1 MNNYAQFTRI
11 QTSLKYYRR
20 ALDCLDFPGN
30 SPNKN
35 EILKIISAR
44 DTLEKVLATEKE
56 IPINIFSE
64 LIELDAYFKAQA
76 YRIKQ
81 EEIDLNVYY
90 QSLPT
95 NSQSWLLAIA
105 NGQKSHPWR
114 RYEWSFKFAKIV
126 VWTFI
131 LAIFSTLATRSLSG
145 GSSFFEVALTALP
158 GVLSLLQ
165 LQKELT
171 KDDRKRFYYFL
182 NSFHEFPNISCL
194 RKVIAVFLASLLAAI
209 FSRYGFLL
217 GFFLL
222 TWFKQPLFSEIYK
235 DTGQSFQTK
244 QNLVLAKQN
253 YLKAIALNSDN
264 FDAHYKLATLYEELQ
279 EFDLAQTEYI
289 IALKG
294 NYLPAYNNLAS
305 WYIKQGKFFDAIAL
319 LNKSWVLVEEQERP
333 NIFNNLTREEK
344 KEFRVLK
351 YNLAKNLGWAL
362 LETEQFEEA
371 HIWLSITMGLANDSK
386 IKLYV
391 RNPGAAHCLYA
402 KLLEKQDPSSPE
414 IQQQWQ
420 NCQDLIQLRLAKEQI
435 NTEEYQWLYETKE
448 KLRN

>member
-1 MNNYAQFTRI
+1 MNNYSQFTLI

-20 ALDCLDFPGN
+20 ALACFDSPGN
-30 SPNKN
+30 SPNKH

-44 DTLEKVLATEKE
+44 DTLEKILATEKE

-76 YRIKQ
+76 YRIKL
-81 EEIDLNVYY
+81 EKIDLTAYY
-90 QSLPT
+90 QSLPL
-95 NSQSWLLAIA
+95 NSQSWLSAIA
-105 NGQKSHPWR
+105 KSQKSHPWS

-171 KDDRKRFYYFL
+171 KEDRKRFYYLL
-182 NSFHEFPNISCL
+182 NSFYEFPNISCA
-194 RKVIAVFLASLLAAI
+194 RKVIAVFLASVLAAI

-235 DTGQSFQTK
+235 DTGQSFQAK

-279 EFDLAQTEYI
+279 EFELAQTEYI

-294 NYLPAYNNLAS
+294 NYLPAYNNLS
-305 WYIKQGKFFDAIAL
+305 YWYIKQGKFFDAIAL
-319 LNKSWVLVEEQERP
+319 LHKSWVLVGEQERP
-333 NIFNNLTREEK
+333 QIFNKLTREEK
-344 KEFRVLK
+344 TDFRVLK

-362 LETEQFEEA
+362 LETKQFEEA
-371 HIWLSITMGLANDSK
+371 QIWISIAMDLANDSK
-386 IKLYV
+386 IKLHV
-391 RNPGAAHCLYA
+391 KNPGAAHCFYA
-402 KLLEKQDPSSPE
+402 KLLEKQVPNSPE

-420 NCQDLIQLRLAKEQI
+420 NCQDLIQLRLGQEQV
-435 NTEEYQWLYETKE
+435 NSEEYRLLYEAKE